1 MDKEWGDAIDPI
13 IKSIQE
19 LDSILKDQNFIKT
32 ISQSCHIA
40 SLVYNE
46 FTVKSSSDASCATTS
61 SGMKRILM
69 KLGKLI
75 VASIVLNSYWYLS
88 DSKDNALYQ
97 AGQMGLALKSY
108 ISLQTSLKLFPESSK
123 ISRDEFNNLL
133 IEYIISEFKNQ
144 SEFLSNEVFISL
156 SWLKKFVYDP
166 SSGKYEVFKNLGILV
181 QALGIL
187 ISYVEIVGNISG
199 IKRESALL
207 NMLEKRNICINIIN
221 DSLISDKENVDEQIK
236 ILKTPD
242 FVEKMTISIKELML
256 AFDKLI
262 SFQLHDPLKLHEY
275 ISIVDTKS
283 ASKLL
288 RKSYLAYAEWSRL
301 PTSETE
307 PISTIFTQS
316 RESRS
321 LESAYINRTRESIIK
336 NVMRI
341 SLIIGCFSKTKFC

>member
-1 MDKEWGDAIDPI
+1 
-13 IKSIQE
+13 
-19 LDSILKDQNFIKT
+19 
-32 ISQSCHIA
+32 
-40 SLVYNE
+40 
-46 FTVKSSSDASCATTS
+46 
-61 SGMKRILM
+61 
-69 KLGKLI
+69 
-75 VASIVLNSYWYLS
+75 
-88 DSKDNALYQ
+88 
-97 AGQMGLALKSY
+97 
-108 ISLQTSLKLFPESSK
+108 
-123 ISRDEFNNLL
+123 
-133 IEYIISEFKNQ
+133 
-144 SEFLSNEVFISL
+144 
-156 SWLKKFVYDP
+156 
-166 SSGKYEVFKNLGILV
+166 
-181 QALGIL
+181 
-187 ISYVEIVGNISG
+187 
-199 IKRESALL
+199 
-207 NMLEKRNICINIIN
+207 MLEKRNICINIIN

-301 PTSETE
+301 PTSETQ
-307 PISTIFTQS
+307 PISTIFTQG

-341 SLIIGCFSKTKFC
+341 SLIIGCFSQTKFC